1 MNTFLI
7 AIVSILLSVA
17 AQFSL
22 KCGMA
27 SEAVRAAVAGP
38 FSLRTPLAVLGN
50 PAVFLGFALYGLGA
64 VIWLGVL
71 SKWDVSRAYPMVGL
85 GFALSVA
92 IGFMLGEQV
101 SATRAAGVAMICAG
115 VFLAGRV

>member
-7 AIVSILLSVA
+7 AIFSIMLSVA

-22 KCGMA
+22 KAGMA
-27 SEAVRAAVAGP
+27 SAAVRAAMAGP
-38 FSLRTPLAVLGN
+38 FSLRTPLAVLFQ

-64 VIWLGVL
+64 VVWLAVL

-85 GFALSVA
+85 GFALTVG
-92 IGFMLGEQV
+92 IGFLIGEQV
-101 SATRAAGVAMICAG
+101 TPARAAGVAMICAG